1 MSVKTV
7 ITETSGFFRKPSSV
21 IHIPTRPVLRE
32 VPEGSG
38 TERPELSGQWP
49 TKQLTGKLTGVYS

>member
-21 IHIPTRPVLRE
+21 IHIDRDKETRY
-32 VPEGSG
+32 
-38 TERPELSGQWP
+38 ERVGEADRG
-49 TKQLTGKLTGVYS
+49 